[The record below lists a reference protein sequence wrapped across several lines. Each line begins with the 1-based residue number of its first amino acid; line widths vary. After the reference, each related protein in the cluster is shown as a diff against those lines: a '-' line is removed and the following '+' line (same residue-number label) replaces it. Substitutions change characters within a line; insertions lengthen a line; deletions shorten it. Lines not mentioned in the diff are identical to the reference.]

1 MILIT
6 YYISPLFLYIFVGNT
21 CARSQRL
28 EKAYSCSMTEV
39 YLFFYNAALHMF
51 MNFNKLLQREDP
63 IIYEI
68 HDQLYSF
75 MKTLFGKFL
84 TVAAI
89 KNSLSGGIT
98 SVEYSRR
105 ENQLSG

>member
-21 CARSQRL
+21 CAHSQRL

-39 YLFFYNAALHMF
+39 YIFFYNAALHMF
-51 MNFNKLLQREDP
+51 MNFNKLLQS
-63 IIYEI
+63 IIYVI